1 MKTQNIFPKEWIRFS
16 PMVTME
22 NRFAQNEELF
32 RVQDLAVDELF
43 RVQDVAVDEL
53 FRSLLPMFRILLS
66 MKMAFAKKK
75 LANAPTPSFLSI
87 MSDGY
92 RTT

>member
-32 RVQDLAVDELF
+32 RVQDLAVDEDGL
-43 RVQDVAVDEL
+43 RKKEVGQRPNAELLVDHV
-53 FRSLLPMFRILLS
+53 
-66 MKMAFAKKK
+66 
-75 LANAPTPSFLSI
+75 
-87 MSDGY
+87 
-92 RTT
+92 